1 MVTGL
6 GSILSI
12 KERNIDCIHGIC
24 MLMKRMR
31 FSGYIIRK
39 HRLAKV
45 NISTNS

>member
-6 GSILSI
+6 ASILSI

-31 FSGYIIRK
+31 FSGYII
-39 HRLAKV
+39 
-45 NISTNS
+45 T